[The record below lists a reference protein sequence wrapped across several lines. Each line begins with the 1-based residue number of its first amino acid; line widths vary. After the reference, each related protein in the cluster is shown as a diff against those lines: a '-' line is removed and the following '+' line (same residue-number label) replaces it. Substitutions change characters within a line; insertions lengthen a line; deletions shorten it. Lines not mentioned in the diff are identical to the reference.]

1 VHNFEFVFEVSEEL
15 KKRGGDMN
23 EKSEKPIHLAG
34 VNLGRHRH
42 VCAFF
47 DNQDQEDKVIIPFLK
62 EGIDHGE
69 RAFCISGPEM
79 RRHLLQKLRL
89 AGIEVE
95 NAEKRD
101 QLKIERWG
109 KSIVRSGHFDQGAML
124 ARIEGV
130 LSEGRE
136 KGFELT
142 RFVGRMDWVR
152 EYNVGI
158 NELVEYERRI
168 CQLVEKFNDP
178 IICAYD
184 LSTFNAGA
192 LVNILRTH
200 PVAIVGDV
208 VAENPFFDPPEVI
221 LQELNERSN
230 EADGRMDG

>member
-1 VHNFEFVFEVSEEL
+1 
-15 KKRGGDMN
+15 MN

-62 EGIDHGE
+62 EGIDSGE
-69 RAFCISGPEM
+69 RAFCISSAEM
-79 RRHLLQKLRL
+79 RTPLLQKLRD
-89 AGIEVE
+89 AGTEVAM
-95 NAEKRD
+95 AEKRD
-101 QLKIERWG
+101 QLKIEQWG
-109 KSIVRSGHFDQGAML
+109 KAVVGSGRFDQGAMIE
-124 ARIEGV
+124 RIEGV
-130 LSEGRE
+130 LSQGRE

-152 EYNVGI
+152 EYSVGI
-158 NELVEYERRI
+158 NELVEYETRLNRI
-168 CQLVEKFNDP
+168 WRKFNDP
-178 IICAYD
+178 IICVYD

-200 PVAIVGDV
+200 PVAILGDV
-208 VAENPFFDPPEVI
+208 VAENPFYDLPEVI
-221 LQELNERSN
+221 LQELSERRN

>member
-1 VHNFEFVFEVSEEL
+1 
-15 KKRGGDMN
+15 MN

-62 EGIDHGE
+62 EGIDSGE
-69 RAFCISGPEM
+69 RAFCISGTEM
-79 RRHLLQKLRL
+79 QRHLLQKLRD
-89 AGIEVE
+89 AGTEVAM
-95 NAEKRD
+95 AEKRD
-101 QLKIERWG
+101 QLKIEQWG
-109 KSIVRSGHFDQGAML
+109 KAVVGSGRFDQDAML
-124 ARIEGV
+124 ERIEGV
-130 LSEGRE
+130 LSQGRE

-152 EYNVGI
+152 EYSVGI
-158 NELVEYERRI
+158 NELVEYETRLNRI
-168 CQLVEKFNDP
+168 WRKFNDP
-178 IICAYD
+178 IICVYD

-200 PVAIVGDV
+200 PVAILGDV

-221 LQELNERSN
+221 LQELSERSN

>member
-1 VHNFEFVFEVSEEL
+1 
-15 KKRGGDMN
+15 MN
-23 EKSEKPIHLAG
+23 EESEKPIRLAG

-62 EGIDHGE
+62 EGIDSGE
-69 RAFCISGPEM
+69 RAFWIS
-79 RRHLLQKLRL
+79 LLQKLRL

-95 NAEKRD
+95 NAEKRH
-101 QLKIERWG
+101 QLKIEQWG
-109 KSIVRSGHFDQGAML
+109 KTIVRSRRFDQDAML

-130 LSEGRE
+130 LSQGRE
-136 KGFELT
+136 EGFGLT

-158 NELVEYERRI
+158 NELVEYETRLNRI
-168 CQLVEKFNDP
+168 WQKFNDP
-178 IICAYD
+178 VICVYD

>member
-1 VHNFEFVFEVSEEL
+1 
-15 KKRGGDMN
+15 MN

-47 DNQDQEDKVIIPFLK
+47 GTPDQEDKVIIPFLK
-62 EGIDHGE
+62 EGIDSGE
-69 RAFCISGPEM
+69 RAFCISSTEM
-79 RRHLLQKLRL
+79 RTSLLQKLRG
-89 AGIEVE
+89 AGTDVAM
-95 NAEKRD
+95 AEKRD
-101 QLKIERWG
+101 QLKIEQWG
-109 KSIVRSGHFDQGAML
+109 KAVVGSGRFDQDAML

-130 LSEGRE
+130 LSQGKE
-136 KGFELT
+136 KGFGLT

-152 EYNVGI
+152 EYSVGI
-158 NELVEYERRI
+158 NELVEYETRLNRI
-168 CQLVEKFNDP
+168 WRKFNDP
-178 IICAYD
+178 IICVYD

-200 PVAIVGDV
+200 PVAIIGDV